1 MNDFDYGFGLGLVC
15 GALTF
20 LPGAAYYIHG
30 KLHELQQQ
38 IDHNLYMLDLKEAE
52 LKHIRLKH
60 TSFILKYITLHSKK
74 LRAEKHIAKIR
85 AKLKNFDKEFQPCKQ
100 QLFAALTKIH
110 EGCGEAVLPIGMIG
124 DCIQAVSRYNPG
136 KDIDGDSKEVSV

>member
-1 MNDFDYGFGLGLVC
+1 MNDFDVGFVLGFIC
-15 GALTF
+15 GVIGVIPWWL
-20 LPGAAYYIHG
+20 YYMHG

-38 IDHNLYMLDLKEAE
+38 IDHHLYMLDLKEAE

-60 TSFILKYITLHSKK
+60 TSFIYKYIVLHSKK